1 MILFSEYE
9 NFENIFSKKEYET
22 VPESTRITYIINLKK
37 GTEFLFRLIY
47 SLSEK
52 ELRILCDYFIEKEA
66 IGWIRW
72 LKLSTGAPILFILK
86 LDDLLRLYIDYRA
99 LNKVII
105 KNRHPLP
112 LINKLINR
120 LSDVKI
126 YIKLD
131 LRDIYYRIRIKK
143 EDEWKITFRTRYGFW
158 EYMIIFFGLIN
169 VSVIFQVYINKT
181 LDGLLDTIYIIYMDD
196 ICIYS
201 NSIKEYANYM
211 R

>member
-1 MILFSEYE
+1 
-9 NFENIFSKKEYET
+9 
-22 VPESTRITYIINLKK
+22 
-37 GTEFLFRLIY
+37 
-47 SLSEK
+47 
-52 ELRILCDYFIEKEA
+52 
-66 IGWIRW
+66 
-72 LKLSTGAPILFILK
+72 
-86 LDDLLRLYIDYRA
+86 LLRLYIDYRA

-105 KNRHPLP
+105 KNRYLLM

-120 LSDVKI
+120 LLDVKI

-181 LDGLLDTIYIIYMDD
+181 LDGLLDTIYIIYMND

-201 NSIKEYANYM
+201 NSIKEYTNYV